1 MRHVTLGQRLLLATA
16 VLSLTVAA
24 AVGFGVREAWRT
36 TESTR
41 FQAEFQLAVNQLETE
56 LRTDLSDLP
65 TLIAPLCEHDPLMDS
80 ALISLRTDRLDSAQ
94 RLSLS
99 SRTLSLMKALRLDE
113 LYLVTGEGE
122 ILGSGHA
129 GARLGSTDRDLAA
142 RVKEKSAAARV
153 RTAEPWAFEAVCVRE
168 EAGKAV
174 GLYAARYLSPLLA
187 QVAAS
192 HGVALHVGNVP
203 DEAGEMRDEV
213 DLPELGGLPIVATR
227 SRVPLLQ
234 ALRQLD
240 FTIFAIGAAT
250 VLAALAVA
258 WLLSRGLSR
267 PIARLSEQAR
277 AVVGGEPKPVEA
289 TGGRELEELANAFNQ
304 AISDLVG
311 MRKRLVA
318 TERIAAWREIARRVA
333 HEIKN
338 PLAPIRAAM
347 ETLRRLRYRKD
358 PAFDEYFDEATTTV
372 LDEVRR
378 ISNIVS
384 EFTRFARLPAPE
396 PSPTNL
402 EQLIRQVVGLHQ
414 GHGAPIE
421 TSIGP
426 CPDVRA
432 DRDQITQVL
441 TNLIQN
447 ALEALGTTPGGQVNV
462 ELAARTR
469 GGGPAGSAQA
479 AWAEIAVQDN
489 GPGLEESVRA
499 KLFEPYFTTKPSG
512 TGLGLAIVQRIVTEH
527 GGEIRLETAEG
538 GGARFVICLPI
549 SGPAE
554 RVHENQAPTEGI
566 GDL

>member
-1 MRHVTLGQRLLLATA
+1 MTLGQRLLLATA
-16 VLSLTVAA
+16 VLALAVAA

-36 TESTR
+36 TESAGFR
-41 FQAEFQLAVNQLETE
+41 AEFQLAVNQLETE
-56 LRTDLSDLP
+56 LRSDITDLP
-65 TLIAPLCEHDPLMDS
+65 TLIAPLCEHDPLIDS

-99 SRTLSLMKALRLDE
+99 SRTVSLMKALRVNE
-113 LYLVTGEGE
+113 LYLVTGDGE
-122 ILGSGHA
+122 ILGSGHS
-129 GARLGSTDRDLAA
+129 GARLGSTDATLAA
-142 RVKEKSAAARV
+142 RVKERDAPARV
-153 RTAEPWAFEAVCVRE
+153 RSAEPWAFEAVCVRE

-174 GLYAARYLSPLLA
+174 GLYAARYLSPLLS

-192 HGVALHVGNVP
+192 HGLALHVGVLP
-203 DEAGEMRDEV
+203 DEAGEMREEI
-213 DLPELGGLPIVATR
+213 DLPELGGLPLVATR
-227 SRVPLLQ
+227 SRVPLSQ

-240 FTIFAIGAAT
+240 FTIFAIGGAT

-277 AVVGGEPKPVEA
+277 AVVGGEPKPVHA
-289 TGGRELEELANAFNQ
+289 TGGKELEELADAFNQ

-311 MRKRLVA
+311 MRKRLAA

-347 ETLRRLRYRKD
+347 ETLRRLRYRED

-378 ISNIVS
+378 ISSIVS
-384 EFTRFARLPAPE
+384 EFTEFARLPAPQ
-396 PSPTNL
+396 PAPTNL

-414 GHGAPIE
+414 GQNAPIDLKLE
-421 TSIGP
+421 P
-426 CPDVRA
+426 CPDVQA

-441 TNLIQN
+441 TNLVQN
-447 ALEALGTTPGGQVNV
+447 ALEALEATPGGRVRI
-462 ELAARTR
+462 ELTGRAT
-469 GGGPAGSAQA
+469 GPGATV
-479 AWAEIAVQDN
+479 AWADIAVEDN
-489 GPGLEESVRA
+489 GPGLEPRVKA
-499 KLFEPYFTTKPSG
+499 NLFEPYFTTKPEG

-527 GGEIRLETAEG
+527 GGEIRLEETSG
-538 GGARFVICLPI
+538 GGARFVISLPLNGPLGQAQR
-549 SGPAE
+549 SGE
-554 RVHENQAPTEGI
+554 
-566 GDL
+566 D

>member
-1 MRHVTLGQRLLLATA
+1 MRRVTLGQRLLLATA
-16 VLSLTVAA
+16 VLALAVAA

-36 TESTR
+36 TESTGFR
-41 FQAEFQLAVNQLETE
+41 SEFHLAVNQLESE
-56 LRTDLSDLP
+56 LRTNITDLP
-65 TLIAPLCEHDPLMDS
+65 TLIAPLCEHDPLIDS

-99 SRTLSLMKALRLDE
+99 SRTLSLMKALRVDE
-113 LYLVTGEGE
+113 LYLVTGDGE

-129 GARLGSTDRDLAA
+129 GARLGSTDLALGT
-142 RVKEKSAAARV
+142 RVKERDAPSRV
-153 RTAEPWAFEAVCVRE
+153 RAGEPWAFEAVCVRE

-192 HGVALHVGNVP
+192 HGVALHVGEVP
-203 DEAGEMRDEV
+203 DEAGQGQMREEI
-213 DLPELGGLPIVATR
+213 DLPELGGLPLVATR
-227 SRVPLLQ
+227 SRVPLSQ

-289 TGGRELEELANAFNQ
+289 TGGKELEELADAFNQ

-396 PSPTNL
+396 PAATDL
-402 EQLIRQVVGLHQ
+402 GQLIRQVVGLHQ
-414 GHGAPIE
+414 GHGAPIQLE
-421 TSIGP
+421 IKP
-426 CPDVRA
+426 CPPVQV

-447 ALEALGTTPGGQVNV
+447 ALEALGTAPGGKVYV
-462 ELAARTR
+462 ELTVRDP
-469 GGGPAGSAQA
+469 GGAVPA
-479 AWAEIAVQDN
+479 AWAEIAVEDN
-489 GPGLEESVRA
+489 GPGLEPSVRA
-499 KLFEPYFTTKPSG
+499 NLFEPYFTTKPEG

-527 GGEIRLETAEG
+527 GGEIRLEQARQ

-549 SGPAE
+549 TGPGAK
-554 RVHENQAPTEGI
+554 
-566 GDL
+566 DD

>member
-1 MRHVTLGQRLLLATA
+1 MTLGQRLLLATG
-16 VLSLTVAA
+16 VLALAVAA

-36 TESTR
+36 TESMGFR
-41 FQAEFQLAVNQLETE
+41 SEFQLAVKQLETE
-56 LRTDLSDLP
+56 LRTNITDLP
-65 TLIAPLCEHDPLMDS
+65 TLIAPLCEHDPLIDS
-80 ALISLRTDRLDSAQ
+80 ALVSLRTDRLDSAQ

-99 SRTLSLMKALRLDE
+99 SRTLSLMKALRVDE

-122 ILGSGHA
+122 ILGSGHS
-129 GARLGSTDRDLAA
+129 GSRLGSTDVALAT
-142 RVKEKSAAARV
+142 RVKEREAPSGV
-153 RTAEPWAFEAVCVRE
+153 RGAEPWAFEAVCVRE
-168 EAGKAV
+168 EGGKAV

-192 HGVALHVGNVP
+192 HGVALHVGQVP
-203 DEAGEMRDEV
+203 DEAGEMRAEI
-213 DLPELGGLPIVATR
+213 DLPELGSLPLVATR
-227 SRVPLLQ
+227 SRVPLSQ

-250 VLAALAVA
+250 VLAALGVA

-277 AVVGGEPKPVEA
+277 AVVGGEPKPVKA
-289 TGGRELEELANAFNQ
+289 TGGRELEELADAFNQ

-311 MRKRLVA
+311 MRKRLAA

-347 ETLRRLRYRKD
+347 ETLRRLRYRDD

-384 EFTRFARLPAPE
+384 EFTRFARLPAPQ
-396 PSPTNL
+396 PAPTDL
-402 EQLIRQVVGLHQ
+402 GQLIRQVAGLHQ
-414 GHGAPIE
+414 GHGAPPIKLE
-421 TSIGP
+421 IGAAPSIQ
-426 CPDVRA
+426 A

-447 ALEALGTTPGGQVNV
+447 ALEAVGKRPGGEVRV
-462 ELAARTR
+462 RLGIRDP
-469 GGGPAGSAQA
+469 GGDSPPT
-479 AWAEIAVQDN
+479 WAEISVEDN
-489 GPGLEESVRA
+489 GPGLEPSVRA
-499 KLFEPYFTTKPSG
+499 NLFEPYFTTKPEG

-527 GGEIRLETAEG
+527 GGEIRLDTAPG
-538 GGARFVICLPI
+538 GGARFVVCLPI
-549 SGPAE
+549 NGPT
-554 RVHENQAPTEGI
+554 QQSS
-566 GDL
+566 